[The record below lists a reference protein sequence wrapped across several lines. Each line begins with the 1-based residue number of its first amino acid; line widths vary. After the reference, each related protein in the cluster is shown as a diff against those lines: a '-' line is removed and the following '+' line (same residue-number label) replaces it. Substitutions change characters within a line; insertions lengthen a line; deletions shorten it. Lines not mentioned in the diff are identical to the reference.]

1 VLKDYLKKEELLPV
15 DCEFDQDYGRY
26 HALNV
31 LTVLDCLDLENS
43 EYNTVPDGEGGE
55 IIMFI
60 RKYALKKDVI
70 EGIDLFKIRERKETF
85 IYVSQN
91 FVDRVNEHG
100 LTGFD
105 FSLIWEG

>member
-1 VLKDYLKKEELLPV
+1 LPV